1 MDSKDI
7 KKYELMDIKTGN
19 TMSVP
24 ATQELKQSL
33 LLQHE
38 RLKKHGLQVEVREE
52 ETEPLSFGG
61 GEIIGPDEVYKSG
74 VFNRELKRTTKY
86 VRINEEVVTFQ
97 DDIRQNLF
105 VMDMP
110 GENSR
115 VSSVDVIYERM
126 TYGRDK
132 EYLDRLSF
140 KLMKIGVNLVGSWM
154 VSLWMICGT
163 SGLFVYALFFVRRTI
178 GWAAIAVAICVA
190 AFKGS
195 MSVTRLYGRKW
206 TFYQRRTR
214 SRKVVE
220 EIRKEM
226 PDFCMEKLVALMDGR
241 LNRIIYSENPEE
253 LGTFLDCDISTFRK
267 DHENVIHMERTNF
280 WFEKYYKEGDYL
292 HLNIRQRMYMTEY
305 KDNGINR
312 EEKEIRMYLTKPIAG
327 IMTEDFYE
335 DWYVSQVEA
344 VKDLVDE

>member
-1 MDSKDI
+1 MESKDS
-7 KKYELMDIKTGN
+7 KKYELIDIKTGN
-19 TMSVP
+19 SKSV
-24 ATQELKQSL
+24 AVTEELQQSL
-33 LLQHE
+33 LLQKQ
-38 RLKKHGLQVEVREE
+38 RLEKYGLQVEVQEE
-52 ETEPLSFGG
+52 ETGSLFFGG
-61 GEIIGPDEVYKSG
+61 GEIIGPDEVYKPG
-74 VFNRELKRTTKY
+74 IFERKLKRTTKY
-86 VRINEEVVTFQ
+86 VRINEEVVTLKDNICQIFY
-97 DDIRQNLF
+97 

-115 VSSVDVIYERM
+115 VSSVDVIHERM
-126 TYGRDK
+126 TYGRNK
-132 EYLDRLSF
+132 EYMDSLSF
-140 KLMKIGVNLVGSWM
+140 KLMKMGLNLVGSWM
-154 VSLWMICGT
+154 ISLWMICGT
-163 SGLFVYALFFVRRTI
+163 SGLFVYALFFGRNTR

-226 PDFCMEKLVALMDGR
+226 PDFCMEKLVTLMDSR

-335 DWYVSQVEA
+335 DWYVSQVEV